1 MVLSPFWVSV
11 TLMMHRVKTKI
22 PLKSKH
28 DYRFEMVDTHQN
40 CRILDKE
47 DIHLRQVRLSRMNK
61 KIKPLYQIAEGLW
74 RGSQIVKISFMF
86 SVWGG

>member
-1 MVLSPFWVSV
+1 MRPEKDRSRELNIPESLWAMKDNFCGNAV
-11 TLMMHRVKTKI
+11 RKRKKGKT
-22 PLKSKH
+22 P
-28 DYRFEMVDTHQN
+28 VPGQ
-40 CRILDKE
+40 
-47 DIHLRQVRLSRMNK
+47 